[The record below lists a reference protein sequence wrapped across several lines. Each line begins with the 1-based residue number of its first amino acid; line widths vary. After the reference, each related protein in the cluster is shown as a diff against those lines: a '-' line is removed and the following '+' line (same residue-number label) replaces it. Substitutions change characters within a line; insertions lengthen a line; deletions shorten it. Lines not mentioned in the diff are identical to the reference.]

1 MHRSFRV
8 KRPRWPEQPVVPFVG
23 GNRVG
28 KRVTGMEIER
38 NIEFGDRP
46 PERSVLR
53 EIVVQRT
60 VRGSG
65 LREAIYQRANEAELL
80 HAARQLPRGFLR
92 ILHGK
97 SSKTPEA
104 VRLLCNL
111 CGQ

>member
-8 KRPRWPEQPVVPFVG
+8 KRPRWPEQPVVLFVV
-23 GNRVG
+23 GNLVG
-28 KRVTGMEIER
+28 KRVTGMAIDR
-38 NIEFGDRP
+38 TIEFRDRP
-46 PERSVLR
+46 PARAVLW

-92 ILHGK
+92 ILHGE
-97 SSKTPEA
+97 SGKTPEA
-104 VRLLCNL
+104 V
-111 CGQ
+111 